1 MHNYIS
7 INIIINNYNYNLFS
21 YINEIDCIYCSALKL
36 CRAAN
41 VFSAGGLSGRLR
53 RDSHHLET
61 VQAHAATTLR
71 NGRYTYIHHLHT
83 TCAVY
88 VCTSSAHH
96 LCCVCMYII
105 CTPLVLCMYVHH
117 LHTTCAAVCMYI
129 ICTPLVLLY
138 VYTSSAHHLCCVC
151 IYIICTPLVLLYRTL
166 ILYAVHQS
174 RICLVRSI

>member
-105 CTPLVLCMYVHH
+105 CTPLVLLYVCTSSAHHLCCCMYIHH
-117 LHTTCAAVCMYI
+117 LHTTCAV
-129 ICTPLVLLY
+129 Y
-138 VYTSSAHHLCCVC
+138 VYTSSAHHLCCC
-151 IYIICTPLVLLYRTL
+151 IE
-166 ILYAVHQS
+166 H
-174 RICLVRSI
+174 